1 MVTKDET
8 SGVDAQGSKTWSLR
22 LEWVMDDITTH
33 RRHRYLF
40 NATAETSLQT
50 LVPVH
55 PELVIGPGQMNRCT
69 YPYFTPALSSS
80 CLCGSGRGMIGV
92 DRLFLFFDVP
102 ASCLEAETIVF
113 PVPRLPQSLVRS
125 L

>member
-1 MVTKDET
+1 MDTIVMVTKDET

-55 PELVIGPGQMNRCT
+55 PELVIGPGHMNRCT

-80 CLCGSGRGMIGV
+80 CLCGSGSKGG
-92 DRLFLFFDVP
+92 
-102 ASCLEAETIVF
+102 E
-113 PVPRLPQSLVRS
+113 
-125 L
+125 